1 MKALTLAH
9 EIKYM
14 CMNTS
19 PNVLE
24 RFKLLRLIG
33 IDISSN
39 QKALYRGVTQGDN
52 SEIQKLYF
60 RNERRH
66 GTGNLKKKKRF
77 LGHLQLSLDTNPE
90 DLAILIL
97 ELVTSL
103 RKPSIV
109 FFFLSRGPVWGS
121 MRKTY

>member
-39 QKALYRGVTQGDN
+39 QKALHRGVTQGDN

-66 GTGNLKKKKRF
+66 GTGNLKKKKDF
-77 LGHLQLSLDTNPE
+77 
-90 DLAILIL
+90 
-97 ELVTSL
+97 
-103 RKPSIV
+103 
-109 FFFLSRGPVWGS
+109 
-121 MRKTY
+121 